1 MRHAPVRRLWPAGMT
16 PAAAATYTLG
26 ALAAAGLVVIVT
38 SVLAAPGGARG
49 GAALSQSLVD
59 CSGILALLALTGSV
73 VLGVAAT
80 GRQIVPASARVTAQV
95 AHRAVSLA
103 ALGFLVVHILLEV
116 VSSRAGLLAVLLPFT
131 GARSRFYLGLGTIAS
146 DVEIAVVGT
155 SLARMRYA
163 GSAHPQLWRTV
174 HLAIYAAWPLAILHG
189 LFEQGGA
196 APWIG
201 WSYLACVALVA
212 GAVVTRAAVRAP
224 LRHPAGA
231 GPARA
236 LRPGPPARRHRAA
249 GPPPPVPPPPVLPYR
264 SEPSRPAPAFLP
276 SASRPGAGGSP
287 PWAPAPPPELPRI
300 RTLMAALDYARGNRR
315 GMRIC
320 AILPGSLSPLSLRW
334 CSSSRAAG
342 ATCGC
347 SGLRRPTGPWPA
359 CRRAAAR

>member
-224 LRHPAGA
+224 LRHPAG
-231 GPARA
+231 
-236 LRPGPPARRHRAA
+236 PGPPARS
-249 GPPPPVPPPPVLPYR
+249 GPDR
-264 SEPSRPAPAFLP
+264 
-276 SASRPGAGGSP
+276 RPGAIGPRGRRLPCRRLPCCRTARSRLGP
-287 PWAPAPPPELPRI
+287 LRPFCLVPAGPGPADP
-300 RTLMAALDYARGNRR
+300 RR
-315 GMRIC
+315 G
-320 AILPGSLSPLSLRW
+320 PLRHPLNYPESEH
-334 CSSSRAAG
+334 
-342 ATCGC
+342 
-347 SGLRRPTGPWPA
+347 
-359 CRRAAAR
+359 